1 MPTSEYEV
9 VNCPNCGNIFRKTTW
24 ALCQDCKIEME
35 NELSKCTEYI
45 RRNRQTNMAQLVQ
58 ATGVNEENIVKYIRD
73 SKIFIS
79 DVPNLSYPCDLC
91 SNPIRK
97 GNLCLNC
104 RTKLSDD
111 IGKMKHQ
118 EQLDLERKRK
128 ENQASYK
135 INDRLNKN

>member
-1 MPTSEYEV
+1 MSTLEFEV

-24 ALCQDCKIEME
+24 ALCQDCKNDME

-45 RRNRQTNMAQLVQ
+45 RRNRQTTMAQLIE
-58 ATGVNEENIVKYIRD
+58 ATGVDEENIVKYIRD
-73 SKIFIS
+73 SKIFIG

-91 SNPIRK
+91 RGPIRK

-104 RTKLSDD
+104 RTKIAND
-111 IGKMKHQ
+111 IDKMNHQ

-128 ENQASYK
+128 ENQASFK